1 MLPEESPRGLR
12 GGGRRGRGRGPW
24 SSSSLFR
31 SMADSS
37 SSSSSSV
44 PPFPPSMSGL
54 SSSSGLSLSFRGG
67 GWAEKER
74 LGAASCARGAIGE
87 ERDAANENM
96 EMFFFF
102 SRFAN
107 NKNTVRLP
115 SLSPSLSP
123 YLSDSHS
130 LFLSLF
136 PDALK
141 KTFKSRKEKKR
152 STPKCQMSL
161 SQPPPPCS
169 SSFPASRSNG
179 DLRGLAAPSSP
190 LPFHAAVAFAACAK
204 EEDGRGALACETRG
218 GGRAPPARAP
228 PPPPPPPSR
237 SPALSSPP
245 PLPPLTPHTLSSITF
260 STSAL
265 QHLSLLFKDE
275 LGLCRGKGRRDL
287 PRRCRRSERA
297 VAAHRAGLAV
307 LRFLSL
313 FFFPLSPRA

>member
-1 MLPEESPRGLR
+1 MPQTKI
-12 GGGRRGRGRGPW
+12 W
-24 SSSSLFR
+24 KCFSSSLVLQTTKTPCACPLSLPLSLPTFR
-31 SMADSS
+31 IRI
-37 SSSSSSV
+37 
-44 PPFPPSMSGL
+44 PSFSL
-54 SSSSGLSLSFRGG
+54 SSP
-67 GWAEKER
+67 
-74 LGAASCARGAIGE
+74 
-87 ERDAANENM
+87 
-96 EMFFFF
+96 
-102 SRFAN
+102 
-107 NKNTVRLP
+107 T
-115 SLSPSLSP
+115 
-123 YLSDSHS
+123 HS
-130 LFLSLF
+130 
-136 PDALK
+136 K
-141 KTFKSRKEKKR
+141 KRSNQEKKKKKKK

-204 EEDGRGALACETRG
+204 EEDGRGALACATRG

-245 PLPPLTPHTLSSITF
+245 PLPPLTPHTISSITF

>member
-1 MLPEESPRGLR
+1 
-12 GGGRRGRGRGPW
+12 
-24 SSSSLFR
+24 
-31 SMADSS
+31 
-37 SSSSSSV
+37 
-44 PPFPPSMSGL
+44 MS
-54 SSSSGLSLSFRGG
+54 
-67 GWAEKER
+67 
-74 LGAASCARGAIGE
+74 
-87 ERDAANENM
+87 
-96 EMFFFF
+96 FFF
-102 SRFAN
+102 SSFFISSSPR
-107 NKNTVRLP
+107 TPRICVLSRLLSF
-115 SLSPSLSP
+115 SLSSFPATGVVFIVRVLFYCTSFSLSSP
-123 YLSDSHS
+123 THS
-130 LFLSLF
+130 
-136 PDALK
+136 K
-141 KTFKSRKEKKR
+141 KRSNQEKKR
-152 STPKCQMSL
+152 KSTPKCQMFL

-204 EEDGRGALACETRG
+204 EEDGRGALACATRG

-245 PLPPLTPHTLSSITF
+245 PLPPLTPHTISSITF

>member
-1 MLPEESPRGLR
+1 MPQTKI
-12 GGGRRGRGRGPW
+12 W
-24 SSSSLFR
+24 KCFSSSLVLQTTKTPCACPLSLPLSLPTFR
-31 SMADSS
+31 IRI
-37 SSSSSSV
+37 
-44 PPFPPSMSGL
+44 PSFSL
-54 SSSSGLSLSFRGG
+54 SSP
-67 GWAEKER
+67 
-74 LGAASCARGAIGE
+74 
-87 ERDAANENM
+87 
-96 EMFFFF
+96 
-102 SRFAN
+102 
-107 NKNTVRLP
+107 T
-115 SLSPSLSP
+115 
-123 YLSDSHS
+123 HS
-130 LFLSLF
+130 
-136 PDALK
+136 
-141 KTFKSRKEKKR
+141 KKR
-152 STPKCQMSL
+152 KKQKKKKKKKKKSTPKCQMSL

-204 EEDGRGALACETRG
+204 EEDGRGALACATRG

-245 PLPPLTPHTLSSITF
+245 PLPPLTPHTISSITF